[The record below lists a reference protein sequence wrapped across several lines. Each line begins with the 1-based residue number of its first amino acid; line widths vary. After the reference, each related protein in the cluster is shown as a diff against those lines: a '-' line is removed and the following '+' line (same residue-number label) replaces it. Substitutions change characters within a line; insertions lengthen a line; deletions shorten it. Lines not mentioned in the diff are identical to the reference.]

1 MSCDHIQFTKIT
13 RSSCFS
19 QKLKG
24 GGDYLK
30 SHRDKR
36 AHSSKES
43 QRAKRLTNSL
53 DVHNGVGHACE
64 EEDLGGNR
72 NKTTR

>member
-1 MSCDHIQFTKIT
+1 MSCDHIRFMKIT
-13 RSSCFS
+13 RSICSS

-24 GGDYLK
+24 GGYCLK

-43 QRAKRLTNSL
+43 HRAKRLTNSV
-53 DVHNGVGHACE
+53 DVHNGVGHACKE
-64 EEDLGGNR
+64 KDLEGNR